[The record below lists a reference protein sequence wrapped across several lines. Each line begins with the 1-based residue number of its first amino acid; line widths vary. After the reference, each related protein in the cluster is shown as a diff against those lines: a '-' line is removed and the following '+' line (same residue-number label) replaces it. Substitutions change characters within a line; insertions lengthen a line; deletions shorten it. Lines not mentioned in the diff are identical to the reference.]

1 MLAVTSLSQASLFIK
16 AAQTSILSSGEVGLG
31 KQIMLWGHCGIDC
44 KVSDQQRS
52 VHLPRNVSRDGCHW
66 LLQCSFITQLFPL
79 NQERHAQVLL
89 INSFTV
95 FLPVL
100 GYFTISSLAEK
111 FSFRWAM
118 LYLP

>member
-1 MLAVTSLSQASLFIK
+1 MRWRALVQFYYLALFLDPGRAHRFFSL
-16 AAQTSILSSGEVGLG
+16 TLS
-31 KQIMLWGHCGIDC
+31 
-44 KVSDQQRS
+44 R
-52 VHLPRNVSRDGCHW
+52 
-66 LLQCSFITQLFPL
+66 
-79 NQERHAQVLL
+79 
-89 INSFTV
+89 V